1 MSGEETPKPV
11 QLALSLGHVLVA
23 WTALIGVD
31 LFFNAGL
38 FTNLWDQARE
48 PSLLPDAVLAT
59 RIPVAYLTFLV
70 AVVALAWL
78 VDREDRQGA
87 AAGAKF
93 GVVAGAVFASMGIIG
108 LWTAIDM
115 TGLFVA
121 AGAVV
126 LVVEM
131 GAAGAVLGAYRA
143 GRERVGVWSIGAAVA
158 LAVSGLVIQNLV

>member
-1 MSGEETPKPV
+1 MSGEESPKSV
-11 QLALSLGHVLVA
+11 QRALSLGHVLVA
-23 WTALIGVD
+23 WAVVIGVN

-48 PSLLPDAVLAT
+48 PSLLPDAALAT
-59 RIPVAYLTFLV
+59 RIPVAYLTFLA
-70 AVVALAWL
+70 AVIALAWL

-93 GVVAGAVFASMGIIG
+93 GVVAGAVFAAAGIIG
-108 LWTAIDM
+108 LWTAIEM

-126 LVVEM
+126 FVVEM
-131 GAAGAVLGAYRA
+131 GRPLGRFWV
-143 GRERVGVWSIGAAVA
+143 RIGPA
-158 LAVSGLVIQNLV
+158 QTM